1 MNRSLHPGPRARAPR
16 SCAGLHSRAGL
27 TKSDTRTERNDG
39 GAELGL
45 LPSRPSSFAGTPPRP
60 PPPSP
65 TIFTRPRWEACRC
78 ATSAGHSAR
87 ATSPRVRRSRA
98 AIGSSSAWR
107 ARDSRRTDPAHSS
120 APRPPT
126 PRHPT
131 PPIPACGRLVTSA
144 RPLGLKLVV
153 RKVFGPKPAMLHSS
167 AHELSGPALFVLG
180 LLASEVS
187 TSSAREGQPPR
198 PSPLAPPHR
207 PTPHPTR
214 TTGISR
220 ALDPGPL
227 APGPLAPRERLPRT
241 QWNVVASG
249 VRAWRW
255 VQLKAKRPLS

>member
-1 MNRSLHPGPRARAPR
+1 MR
-16 SCAGLHSRAGL
+16 
-27 TKSDTRTERNDG
+27 RN
-39 GAELGL
+39 
-45 LPSRPSSFAGTPPRP
+45 
-60 PPPSP
+60 
-65 TIFTRPRWEACRC
+65 
-78 ATSAGHSAR
+78 
-87 ATSPRVRRSRA
+87 
-98 AIGSSSAWR
+98 
-107 ARDSRRTDPAHSS
+107 
-120 APRPPT
+120 PT
-126 PRHPT
+126 PVVIGMSFSEKYG
-131 PPIPACGRLVTSA
+131 IPACGRLVTSA

-227 APGPLAPRERLPRT
+227 APGPLAPRERLPET
-241 QWNVVASG
+241 QWNVVAC
-249 VRAWRW
+249 VRGWWWCALGTA
-255 VQLKAKRPLS
+255 QS